1 VFCTALSGA
10 KVTFPGHQLEQQEKL
25 RIMVIS
31 ENDVSDA
38 RIRALE
44 NKIQN
49 MEPLVKGLIGETL
62 DLKSVFL
69 TIGRVAEESSRQER
83 MATMIVLDTASP
95 SPMVRNGSLSVPS
108 LPDGSTGIRVG
119 GACQPDIPAAPA
131 EPAMVMIMQP
141 DGTMKMEPRCGDRNQ
156 TSSTAGY
163 GPTRMAHL
171 SRANRLF

>member
-1 VFCTALSGA
+1 VFCTAQSGA
-10 KVTFPGHQLEQQEKL
+10 KVTFPRHQLDQQENL

-44 NKIQN
+44 NKIQD
-49 MEPLVKGLIGETL
+49 MEPLVKGLVEETH

-69 TIGRVAEESSRQER
+69 TIVRVAEESSRPER
-83 MATMIVLDTASP
+83 MAKTIVPDTASP
-95 SPMVRNGSLSVPS
+95 SPMVRIASLSVAS
-108 LPDGSTGIRVG
+108 LPDSSTGIRVG
-119 GACQPDIPAAPA
+119 DACQPDIPTAPA

-171 SRANRLF
+171 SRAKRSL

>member
-10 KVTFPGHQLEQQEKL
+10 KVTFPGHQLDQQEKL
-25 RIMVIS
+25 RIMVNS

-44 NKIQN
+44 NKMQD
-49 MEPLVKGLIGETL
+49 MEPLIKGLIEETL

-69 TIGRVAEESSRQER
+69 TQMRVAEESSRQER
-83 MATMIVLDTASP
+83 IAMTVVMDTASP
-95 SPMVRNGSLSVPS
+95 SPTVRNASLSVPS
-108 LPDGSTGIRVG
+108 LSNGSAGIQVG
-119 GACQPDIPAAPA
+119 DACQPDITAAVV

-156 TSSTAGY
+156 TSSTEGY

-171 SRANRLF
+171 SRANRSL